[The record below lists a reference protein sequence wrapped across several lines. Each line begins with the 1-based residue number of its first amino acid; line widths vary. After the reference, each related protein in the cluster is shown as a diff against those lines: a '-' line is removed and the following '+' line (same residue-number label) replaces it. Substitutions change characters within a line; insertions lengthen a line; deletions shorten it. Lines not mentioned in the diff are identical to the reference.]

1 VGLDRQPP
9 SHAPTEEESMQLNKN
24 HKAEIINKIMEDIPR
39 VNYAQIISDTVQAKA
54 RDLMPEEVRVVY
66 DNVAT
71 RKFLS
76 KRHCVAY
83 GDYTGGIGYV
93 YWGAKTTHD
102 TLYLNRLHYHDG
114 DDDLTKKLLAEVR
127 VAVGDAVRCA
137 EDQGKARNSMREK
150 LYTMLVGIRTLK
162 QAKALLEP
170 ELHKYLPVEPPKDE
184 AQKAAQA
191 STALV
196 PYVVA
201 NLREMGWPKE
211 DQQSTE
217 GSN

>member
-1 VGLDRQPP
+1 VD
-9 SHAPTEEESMQLNKN
+9 
-24 HKAEIINKIMEDIPR
+24 
-39 VNYAQIISDTVQAKA
+39 
-54 RDLMPEEVRVVY
+54 
-66 DNVAT
+66 
-71 RKFLS
+71 
-76 KRHCVAY
+76 HC
-83 GDYTGGIGYV
+83 I
-93 YWGAKTTHD
+93 
-102 TLYLNRLHYHDG
+102 R
-114 DDDLTKKLLAEVR
+114 LAE
-127 VAVGDAVRCA
+127 
-137 EDQGKARNSMREK
+137 EQGKACRSMRDK
-150 LYTMLVGIRTLK
+150 LTTMLRGIRTLK